1 MLSYF
6 TQPAPVLP
14 QNQPQFYKFK
24 IGETV
29 RIDASPRER
38 KSLTFKYSLNR
49 GNKTL
54 MGLKNFYLFMEW
66 MLTGKLQ
73 NNVVG
78 VIRTR
83 KLLTK
88 KNQIFPFYTVY
99 IEKLDQVINSF
110 FDIFFSTVNY
120 LFLYCLVAQ
129 KKSALFVLF
138 TYGIQKDKSRKKKT
152 VIERGLL
159 L

>member
-38 KSLTFKYSLNR
+38 KSLNFKYSLNR

-110 FDIFFSTVNY
+110 LIFFSLRLITYSCTVLSLSGTLLDGLSANPCFKSPRNI
-120 LFLYCLVAQ
+120 LF
-129 KKSALFVLF
+129 
-138 TYGIQKDKSRKKKT
+138 
-152 VIERGLL
+152 
-159 L
+159 

>member
-1 MLSYF
+1 
-6 TQPAPVLP
+6 
-14 QNQPQFYKFK
+14 
-24 IGETV
+24 
-29 RIDASPRER
+29 
-38 KSLTFKYSLNR
+38 
-49 GNKTL
+49 
-54 MGLKNFYLFMEW
+54 

-110 FDIFFSTVNY
+110 LIFFSLRLITYSCTVLSLSGTLLDGLSANPCFKSPRNI
-120 LFLYCLVAQ
+120 LF
-129 KKSALFVLF
+129 
-138 TYGIQKDKSRKKKT
+138 
-152 VIERGLL
+152 
-159 L
+159 